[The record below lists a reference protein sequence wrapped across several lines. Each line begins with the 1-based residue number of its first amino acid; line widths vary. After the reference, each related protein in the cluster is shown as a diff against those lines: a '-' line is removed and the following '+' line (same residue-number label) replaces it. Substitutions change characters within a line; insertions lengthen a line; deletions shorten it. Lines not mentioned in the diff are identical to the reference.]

1 MHRKFR
7 RLQANRVRKM
17 LIENEGS
24 LLAAAA
30 MLVTTQTYQFPRE
43 AARLY
48 QTEAVENLTQFALL
62 M

>member
-1 MHRKFR
+1 
-7 RLQANRVRKM
+7 M

-30 MLVTTQTYQFPRE
+30 VLVTTQTYQFPQE

-48 QTEAVENLTQFALL
+48 QTEAVESLTLIVLL